1 MKPYTHKSGGGV
13 PKRIL
18 MIKGHSAGIGDILRS
33 SAAWRALRNKFP
45 KTELHLLLLTKDPGY
60 VSERFIA
67 RHHLLKGFFVV
78 DKRTRGFGDWMKFLV
93 KIREVVTAVTP
104 DLVIDFEPHGLR
116 TSLLSLW
123 MRLQFGLKTI
133 GIDEVPGRGLFYS
146 LSSSSTKKFALER
159 RLEYPLEYA
168 FRDFVAL
175 SALDIE
181 RNGIPIELQ
190 ETPRGTHFRNTFR
203 KKFGIPENAV
213 LVGVNIG
220 CGTPDALMR
229 RPDLAAIS
237 QLVGHLQERYG
248 YAAVLT
254 GAGFEREINREFVRL
269 HTKKFPFEIYDLAGE
284 TGLTELTGL
293 ISGCRLFLSS
303 DSGPYHMAVA
313 LRIPTLAV
321 FNYDNKIPFHSHPWV
336 RCVIIRNKDDSARIK
351 AEMDDLIRSTE
362 EFACPA
368 PK

>member
-1 MKPYTHKSGGGV
+1 MKPYTHKGGG

-33 SAAWRALRNKFP
+33 SAAWRALRNRFP
-45 KTELHLLLLTKDPGY
+45 KTELYLLLLTKDPGY

-78 DKRTRGFGDWMKFLV
+78 DKRTRGFRDWMKFLV
-93 KIREVVTAVTP
+93 KIREVVTAATP

-123 MRLQFGLKTI
+123 MRSKFGLKTI

-146 LSSSSTKKFALER
+146 LSSPSTKKFALER

-181 RNGIPIELQ
+181 RNGIPIEIE
-190 ETPRGTHFRNTFR
+190 ETSEGRKFRSHFRE
-203 KKFGIPENAV
+203 KFGIPEGTEI
-213 LVGVNIG
+213 LGVNIG
-220 CGTPDALMR
+220 CGTPDAAWR
-229 RPDLAAIS
+229 RPDLTLLSRLIA
-237 QLVGHLQERYG
+237 GLQERYKF
-248 YAAVLT
+248 AVMLT
-254 GAGFEREINREFVRL
+254 GAKFEEEFTRDFIAL
-269 HTKKFPFEIYDLAGE
+269 HKKVSPPGIIDFAE
-284 TGLTELTGL
+284 TDIFELTGFL
-293 ISGCRLFLSS
+293 KACRLFISS

-313 LRIPTLAV
+313 LRIPTIAV
-321 FNYDNKIPFHSHPWV
+321 FNFECKAAYHHHPWV
-336 RCVIIRNKDDSARIK
+336 RCKIMQTEDDVRGLEDELEEFLK
-351 AEMDDLIRSTE
+351 STE
-362 EFACPA
+362 FPA
-368 PK
+368 VLV